1 MTKALTKQDR
11 PKYLSGYSK
20 YACLIHKID
29 TFYALIGKKKN
40 SASFFLKTKLVEGS
54 NFDILDR
61 YQILQPWKRVLIFL
75 FPMPFFGKSCK
86 WTWKWWHELTVNAVL
101 LLQKYYFGLFS
112 IPHKKEEQKS
122 YIGSICRV
130 HLQFLTAACKK
141 NAHPQVTCK
150 SWEFKCG
157 WLLQNTMRWPC
168 YVPTE
173 LQR

>member
-75 FPMPFFGKSCK
+75 FPMPFLAKAVNEHENGDMNWQWMPFCYCKSII
-86 WTWKWWHELTVNAVL
+86 LA
-101 LLQKYYFGLFS
+101 YFRFL
-112 IPHKKEEQKS
+112 IKKRNKKS
-122 YIGSICRV
+122 YISISV
-130 HLQFLTAACKK
+130 SS
-141 NAHPQVTCK
+141 VV
-150 SWEFKCG
+150 EF
-157 WLLQNTMRWPC
+157 
-168 YVPTE
+168 
-173 LQR
+173 